1 MDNGNQTALQ
11 NCRFLDD
18 TYFDQL
24 YDAFMEA
31 FSDYVIPFALTE
43 LQFRNHILL
52 NGVDLERTIGVVV
65 DEKLVG
71 FTLNGFGSWRGVE
84 TVYDA
89 GTGVIPAF
97 RRRGFS
103 EAMFERMLPEFK
115 DNGTRQCLLEV
126 ISNNDGAVKLYEKL
140 GFEQTRELALL
151 QCDKPFNGV
160 LETPEGIEFSDID
173 EPEWEHLSTFWEG
186 DPSWQN
192 SIEALRRTNK
202 LKRFLGAFAEGRCVG
217 YLVFS
222 GKFGRVA
229 QFAVDPEW
237 RGRGIGSA
245 LIRKMHSEM
254 ADGYS
259 MQVINVDKSLD
270 GAIQF
275 FKNLGFY
282 ERLSQ
287 YEMLKRL

>member
-1 MDNGNQTALQ
+1 MDNGNKTALHY
-11 NCRFLDD
+11 CRFLDD

-24 YDAFMEA
+24 YEAFIEA

-43 LQFRNHILL
+43 IQFRNHIML
-52 NGVDLERTIGVVV
+52 NGVDLGRTAGVIV
-65 DEKLVG
+65 DNKLIG
-71 FTLNGFGSWRGVE
+71 FTLNGFGSWGGVE

-89 GTGVIPAF
+89 GTGVIPGF

-103 EAMFERMLPEFK
+103 EAMFELMLPEFK
-115 DNGTRQCLLEV
+115 QQGIDQCLLEV
-126 ISNNDGAVKLYEKL
+126 ISNNDGAVRLYEKL
-140 GFEQTRELALL
+140 GFERTRELALL
-151 QCDKPFNGV
+151 QCDTPFNGV
-160 LETPEGIEFSDID
+160 VDVPSGIEFLDID
-173 EPEWEHLSTFWEG
+173 EPHWPVLSTFWEG
-186 DPSWQN
+186 QPSWQN
-192 SIEALRRTNK
+192 SIDALKRTNK
-202 LKRFLGAFAEGRCVG
+202 LKRFLGAFSEGHCVG

-229 QFAVDPEW
+229 QFAVDPQW